1 MKKAFLIGLVFV
13 WFVPSIKAND
23 NIEHNLFVE
32 TFEGMFDSEP
42 IYFDSSIQDNPPP
55 PVPLDGGLTALLLA
69 GSVAGY
75 RQYRKK
81 RKGML

>member
-13 WFVPSIKAND
+13 WFVPSIKASD
-23 NIEHNLFVE
+23 NTFGE

-42 IYFDSSIQDNPPP
+42 IYYDLSIESDPPP

-69 GSVAGY
+69 GGAAGY
-75 RQYRKK
+75 RYYRNK
-81 RKGML
+81 RA